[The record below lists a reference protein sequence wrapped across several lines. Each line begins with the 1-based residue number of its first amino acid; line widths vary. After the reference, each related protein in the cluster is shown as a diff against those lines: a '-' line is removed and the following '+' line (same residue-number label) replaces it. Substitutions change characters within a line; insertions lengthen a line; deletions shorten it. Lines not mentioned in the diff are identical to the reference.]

1 MRDWSKA
8 GHIMRQV
15 GGKVTVTS
23 KNDLNQ
29 EPITKITHK
38 LVTEENRN
46 GDTNFKRYAWT
57 IPSLPRTVLIQ
68 FIGDEK
74 LSKPIIHGNAKSA
87 QARPR
92 LNILPSIAETVRNSK
107 DTPAIIYENLRL
119 SAGNTALEQRLFSPH
134 SKSQIKNLRRY
145 DKFTQGHSDAISILL
160 RISQEYKDVK
170 FMMVNP
176 RLMLVQI
183 DDEMSNYARNL
194 LELGWEEG
202 GCLQLI
208 GYDTQFRIGDF
219 YASALTI
226 REPRLRHKGSNAVI
240 TIPLF
245 LVIHQRKLQDDHDL
259 AFRFMIK
266 EVPQLASKFF
276 IACSD
281 NEFTKTM
288 ERHFKKAFVAV
299 DEVHETKAIVR

>member
-1 MRDWSKA
+1 
-8 GHIMRQV
+8 MRQV

-23 KNDLNQ
+23 KHDLTQ

-170 FMMVNP
+170 FMMVSP
-176 RLMLVQI
+176 RLLLVQI
-183 DDEMSNYARNL
+183 YDELSNYARNL
-194 LELGWEEG
+194 LEL
-202 GCLQLI
+202 
-208 GYDTQFRIGDF
+208 
-219 YASALTI
+219 
-226 REPRLRHKGSNAVI
+226 
-240 TIPLF
+240 
-245 LVIHQRKLQDDHDL
+245 
-259 AFRFMIK
+259 
-266 EVPQLASKFF
+266 
-276 IACSD
+276 
-281 NEFTKTM
+281 
-288 ERHFKKAFVAV
+288 
-299 DEVHETKAIVR
+299 

>member
-1 MRDWSKA
+1 
-8 GHIMRQV
+8 
-15 GGKVTVTS
+15 
-23 KNDLNQ
+23 
-29 EPITKITHK
+29 
-38 LVTEENRN
+38 
-46 GDTNFKRYAWT
+46 
-57 IPSLPRTVLIQ
+57 
-68 FIGDEK
+68 
-74 LSKPIIHGNAKSA
+74 
-87 QARPR
+87 
-92 LNILPSIAETVRNSK
+92 
-107 DTPAIIYENLRL
+107 
-119 SAGNTALEQRLFSPH
+119 
-134 SKSQIKNLRRY
+134 
-145 DKFTQGHSDAISILL
+145 
-160 RISQEYKDVK
+160 
-170 FMMVNP
+170 MMASP
-176 RLMLVQI
+176 RLMLLQI

-208 GYDTQFRIGDF
+208 GYDTQFQIGDF

-226 REPRLRHKGSNAVI
+226 REPRLRHKGSKAVL

-245 LVIHQRKLQDDHDL
+245 LVIHQRKLQEDHDL

-299 DEVHETKAIVR
+299 DQVHEKKLLSGN

>member
-1 MRDWSKA
+1 M
-8 GHIMRQV
+8 
-15 GGKVTVTS
+15 
-23 KNDLNQ
+23 
-29 EPITKITHK
+29 
-38 LVTEENRN
+38 
-46 GDTNFKRYAWT
+46 
-57 IPSLPRTVLIQ
+57 
-68 FIGDEK
+68 
-74 LSKPIIHGNAKSA
+74 
-87 QARPR
+87 
-92 LNILPSIAETVRNSK
+92 
-107 DTPAIIYENLRL
+107 RL

-226 REPRLRHKGSNAVI
+226 REPIIRYKGSNAVI
-240 TIPLF
+240 IIPLF
-245 LVIHQRKLQDDHDL
+245 
-259 AFRFMIK
+259 FSY
-266 EVPQLASKFF
+266 PSK
-276 IACSD
+276 
-281 NEFTKTM
+281 KTS
-288 ERHFKKAFVAV
+288 R
-299 DEVHETKAIVR
+299 